1 MLYERRT
8 WRKTASSV
16 RIIGDVME
24 ESGLNDGLESIYA
37 SVTVW
42 HMLTDKEFSIT
53 LKGNDFS

>member
-1 MLYERRT
+1 
-8 WRKTASSV
+8 
-16 RIIGDVME
+16 ME

-53 LKGNDFS
+53 LKGNDFSYVDDISINFIEPYP